1 MSIVRDLSISRK
13 FAYSFGAVCLLC
25 ALLGTVALIGFFK
38 LNASMGDI
46 VNNSIPSMSVLG
58 DIRYSVAT
66 IRRTDALLLLCTSDA
81 CTTRLAPKRKSY
93 IEAFNTAM
101 DGYAPMI
108 SHPGERELY
117 ETISQDAKAY
127 IAISDQSRRL
137 SDAGKAADA
146 SQLLLSGDAPKLY
159 NAAVDAVE
167 ADVAMGNRLGVE
179 EGQRTIQMG
188 RQLQTLAAVLMAVA
202 VLLCAVV
209 GFVLTRLIVPPL
221 VAATRALEQVAE
233 KDFTVSVDA
242 HGEDEIGRLSAAL
255 NTTVAVMRGVLQSV
269 AQDANMLSASAE
281 ELTVQSEA
289 SNSNA
294 QEQAA
299 KTNQIATASE
309 QMTATIGEIS
319 QNAESAAASSR
330 LSAQTAAQAGVVMQ
344 STAETMERIATAT
357 NTVSEKMDS
366 LAKRSIE
373 IGKVVRVIQEISG
386 QTNLLALNAAIEAA
400 RAGEQGRGFAV
411 VAGEVRRLAERT
423 KGATEEIAGT
433 IRAIQDETRE
443 TIEVMSHSRSAVDTG
458 MGEAANARNS
468 LEMVIQSSKDV
479 EHQIQMIASA
489 ATEQTAASNEI
500 AGSAGQISNLARE
513 NSHAAEESAKACK
526 DLSLL
531 ADNLDGMIRK
541 FRIEEGEQRGNR
553 SKAFQQTGKAVLAP
567 RASSQAHI

>member
-1 MSIVRDLSISRK
+1 
-13 FAYSFGAVCLLC
+13 
-25 ALLGTVALIGFFK
+25 
-38 LNASMGDI
+38 
-46 VNNSIPSMSVLG
+46 
-58 DIRYSVAT
+58 
-66 IRRTDALLLLCTSDA
+66 
-81 CTTRLAPKRKSY
+81 
-93 IEAFNTAM
+93 
-101 DGYAPMI
+101 
-108 SHPGERELY
+108 
-117 ETISQDAKAY
+117 
-127 IAISDQSRRL
+127 
-137 SDAGKAADA
+137 
-146 SQLLLSGDAPKLY
+146 
-159 NAAVDAVE
+159 
-167 ADVAMGNRLGVE
+167 
-179 EGQRTIQMG
+179 
-188 RQLQTLAAVLMAVA
+188 
-202 VLLCAVV
+202 
-209 GFVLTRLIVPPL
+209 VLTRLIVPPL